1 MWQICYTNWLLLPFS
16 LGSRTLAWNYE
27 TSLPSTGFV
36 YTYVYLL
43 YSTCVFSGAGPV
55 FPGYLCLWNCVL
67 STHLICS
74 LHWSEFV
81 CPNLPACFCPLVGSY
96 WDWPLHVFGEGEGPL
111 VPLIKSFPDC
121 LALFGLVFGRL
132 LKFDSSRGGEDDLW
146 FTFFRDVHF
155 LRLRVRTPVFYFLL
169 ISVPS
174 ELWPIIVK
182 FVFYIN
188 GCHFY

>member
-55 FPGYLCLWNCVL
+55 FQGYLCLWNCVL

-132 LKFDSSRGGEDDLW
+132 LKFDSSRRGGKT
-146 FTFFRDVHF
+146 TFDSPSSGMCIFSGYVCVLRF
-155 LRLRVRTPVFYFLL
+155 LFFFWSQSRQN
-169 ISVPS
+169 SDQ
-174 ELWPIIVK
+174 
-182 FVFYIN
+182 
-188 GCHFY
+188 

>member
-55 FPGYLCLWNCVL
+55 FQGYLCLWNCVL

-132 LKFDSSRGGEDDLW
+132 LKFDSSRGGGRRPLIHLLQGCAFSPVTCAYSGFYFSFDLSP
-146 FTFFRDVHF
+146 
-155 LRLRVRTPVFYFLL
+155 VRTLT
-169 ISVPS
+169 
-174 ELWPIIVK
+174 
-182 FVFYIN
+182 N
-188 GCHFY
+188 NC